1 MSTIKTYSPS
11 NHIQKNAHIES
22 MTRYQELYQ
31 QSINDPERFWH
42 EQAQSISWFKDYQQV
57 KKINFNEAKIKW
69 FTGGKLNACYN
80 CVDRHVEAGLGQ
92 KTALIWAKDEAG
104 QYEHINYQTLLEKVS
119 QLANVLKSQGVQ
131 KGDRVCIYMPMVPQ
145 TIYAMLAC
153 ARLGAIHSVVFAGFS
168 SEALRDRIV
177 DSGSKVLLTANE
189 GLRGGRTIPLKDIVD
204 QALDGQDIV
213 QSVLVYQHTA
223 TAVNMQKGRDLDL
236 TEQMQKQNTACPIEW
251 MDSEDPLFIL
261 YTSGSTGKPK
271 GLLHTTGGYMVYTS
285 NTHKWV
291 FDYHEQDIYFCAAD
305 VGWITG
311 HSYIVYGPLAN
322 AATTVIFESTPV
334 YPNAGRYW
342 QIVEE
347 LKVSLFY
354 TAPTAL
360 RAIAAEGNAWVTQHN
375 RASLRILGSVGEPIN
390 PEIWKWYYDIV
401 GEKRCAIVDTWWQ
414 TETGGILI
422 SPLPGATPTK
432 PGCATLPLFGIKPEI
447 LDKNGQTIEGAGEG
461 ALCIADS
468 WPGQARTI
476 YKNHDRFYET
486 YFSQYKGYYFSGDGA
501 KRDADGYLW
510 ITGRMDDVIN
520 VSGHRLGTA
529 EIESAIVEHHDV
541 AESAV
546 IGIPHDIKG
555 TSIYAYVVLN
565 HTSTE
570 HNAEQ
575 WSDLIKNQ
583 VKTLIGSFAKPEH
596 VHICKALPKTRSG
609 KVMRRLLRK
618 IAHKD
623 FDTLGDTST
632 LANPECVETL
642 IEQRKQMV

>member
-1 MSTIKTYSPS
+1 MSKIKRYSPLAEIQKDA
-11 NHIQKNAHIES
+11 HIQS
-22 MTRYQELYQ
+22 FSDYQKLYQ
-31 QSINDPERFWH
+31 QSLNNIESFWH
-42 EQAQSISWFKDYQQV
+42 EQAKNIFWSEPYQQV
-57 KKINFNEAKIKW
+57 KATNFNDAAIEW
-69 FTGGKLNACYN
+69 FVQGKLNACYN

-104 QYEHINYQTLLEKVS
+104 QYEHISYQTLLEKVS
-119 QLANVLKSQGVQ
+119 QLANTLKAHGVE
-131 KGDRVCIYMPMVPQ
+131 KGDRVCIYMPMVPH
-145 TIYAMLAC
+145 TIFSMLAC
-153 ARLGAIHSVVFAGFS
+153 ARIGAIHSVVFAGFS
-168 SEALRDRIV
+168 SEALKDRII

-189 GLRGGRTIPLKDIVD
+189 GLRGGRSIALKNIVD
-204 QALDGQDIV
+204 KALEGQDIV
-213 QSVLVYQHTA
+213 QSVLVYQHT
-223 TAVNMQKGRDLDL
+223 TTNVNMQDARDYDL
-236 TEQMQKQNTACPIEW
+236 KEQMQKQSTDCPVEW
-251 MDSEDPLFIL
+251 VDSEDPLFIL

-291 FDYHEQDIYFCAAD
+291 FDHHPNDIYFCAAD

-322 AATTVIFESTPV
+322 AATSVIFESTPV

-342 QIVEE
+342 QIVQD
-347 LKVSLFY
+347 LKVNIFY

-360 RAIAAEGNAWVTQHN
+360 RAIAAEGNAWVTEHD
-375 RASLRILGSVGEPIN
+375 RSSLRILGSVGEPIN

-432 PGCATLPLFGIKPEI
+432 PGCATLPLFGIKPQI
-447 LDKNGQTIEGAGEG
+447 LDNEGQIIVGEGEG

-476 YKNHDRFYET
+476 YKDHKRFYET
-486 YFSQYKGYYFSGDGA
+486 YFSQHKGYYFTGDGA

-555 TSIYAYVVLN
+555 TTIYAYVVLN
-565 HTSTE
+565 HEFSE
-570 HNAEQ
+570 SNAEQ
-575 WSDLIKNQ
+575 WPDLIKNQ
-583 VKTLIGSFAKPEH
+583 VKTLIGSFARPEH
-596 VHICKALPKTRSG
+596 VQICNALPKTRSG
-609 KVMRRLLRK
+609 KVMRRILRK

-623 FDTLGDTST
+623 FDSLGDTST
-632 LANPECVETL
+632 LANPECVESL
-642 IEQRKQMV
+642 IEQRKQMT

>member
-1 MSTIKTYSPS
+1 MSKINTYSPLKA
-11 NHIQKNAHIES
+11 IQKNAHIQS
-22 MTRYQELYQ
+22 MAQYQELYQ
-31 QSINDPERFWH
+31 QSLAQTERFWH
-42 EQAQSISWFKDYQQV
+42 EHAQNISWFEAYQQV
-57 KKINFNEAKIKW
+57 KNTNFNEAKIEW
-69 FTGGKLNACYN
+69 FSQGKLNACYN
-80 CVDRHVEAGLGQ
+80 CVDRHVEAGLGE

-104 QYEHINYQTLLEKVS
+104 DYESINYQTLLENVS
-119 QLANVLKSQGVQ
+119 QLANTLKAHGVE

-153 ARLGAIHSVVFAGFS
+153 ARIGAIHSVVFAGFS
-168 SEALRDRIV
+168 SEALRDRII

-189 GLRGGRTIPLKDIVD
+189 GLRGGRTIALKDIVD
-204 QALDGQDIV
+204 HALDGQDLI
-213 QSVLVYQHTA
+213 QSVMVYKHTH
-223 TAVNMQKGRDLDL
+223 TPVNMQEGRDHDL
-236 TEQMQKQNTACPIEW
+236 HEQMQKHSTNCPVEW

-291 FDYHEQDIYFCAAD
+291 FDYHPNDVYFCAAD

-322 AATTVIFESTPV
+322 AATSVIFESTPI

-342 QIVEE
+342 QIVQD
-347 LKVSLFY
+347 LQVNIFY

-360 RAIAAEGNAWVTQHN
+360 RAIAAEGNDWVNQYD
-375 RASLRILGSVGEPIN
+375 RSSLRILGTVGEPIN

-401 GEKRCAIVDTWWQ
+401 GEQRCAIVDTWWQ

-432 PGCATLPLFGIKPEI
+432 PGCATLPLFGVQAQI
-447 LDKNGQTIEGAGEG
+447 LDKEGQIIEGEGEG
-461 ALCIADS
+461 ALCMADS

-476 YKNHDRFYET
+476 YKDHKRFYET
-486 YFSQYKGYYFSGDGA
+486 YFSQYKAYYFTGDGA

-565 HTSTE
+565 HESSQ
-570 HNAEQ
+570 HNSVEWA
-575 WSDLIKNQ
+575 DIIKQQ
-583 VKTLIGSFAKPEH
+583 VKNLIGSFAKPEH
-596 VHICKALPKTRSG
+596 VQICNALPKTRSG
-609 KVMRRLLRK
+609 KVMRRILRK
-618 IAHKD
+618 IAHKE

-632 LANPECVETL
+632 LANPECVELL
-642 IEQRKQMV
+642 IEQRKQMA